1 VKAGER
7 RMTEEP
13 SDAEMFHSAYA
24 RYVWVTSALEALEHI
39 RLPGDKRDDPDFLKE
54 RNDWLAALEHRA
66 QQLAL
71 LLLELDPKY
80 QVREEKGLLK
90 YMQLVGGIE

>member
-1 VKAGER
+1 MIADDR
-7 RMTEEP
+7 

-24 RYVWVTSALEALEHI
+24 RYVWVTSALEALKDI
-39 RLPGDKRDDPDFLKE
+39 RLPRDKKDDPDLLKE

-71 LLLELDPKY
+71 LLLELNPKY
-80 QVREEKGLLK
+80 QVREERGLLK
-90 YMQLVGGIE
+90 YMQLVGGEVQC

>member
-1 VKAGER
+1 
-7 RMTEEP
+7 MTADDR

-24 RYVWVTSALEALEHI
+24 RYVWVTSALEALNRI
-39 RLPGDKRDDPDFLKE
+39 RLPSDKKDDPDLLKE

-80 QVREEKGLLK
+80 QAREERGLLK
-90 YMQLVGGIE
+90 YMQLLGGALNE

>member
-1 VKAGER
+1 MIADDR
-7 RMTEEP
+7 

-24 RYVWVTSALEALEHI
+24 RYVWVTSALEALKHI
-39 RLPGDKRDDPDFLKE
+39 RLPGDKRDDPDLLRE
-54 RNDWLAALEHRA
+54 RNDWVAALEHRA

-80 QVREEKGLLK
+80 QVREERGLLK
-90 YMQLVGGIE
+90 YMQLVGGEVHC